1 MNSSH
6 FSGRAAGL
14 VLTGLAAFACTVP
27 TTQYGPDIEAH
38 TPSKSVHITDRY
50 GERFDIT
57 HAVERYNMHQ
67 RGFEFGIGKHTI
79 RPLNHPRMLRS
90 TDRGY
95 PTTGSMWNRGPDVIG
110 IVIEGEARSYPVE
123 RLVRHESVNESFGAI
138 EAAVAD

>member
-67 RGFEFGIGKHTI
+67 RGFVFGIGKHTI
-79 RPLNHPRMLRS
+79 RPLNHPRMLTE

-95 PTTGSMWNRGPDVIG
+95 SATGSMWNRGPDVIVA
-110 IVIEGEARSYPVE
+110 VIEGEARSCPVE
-123 RLVRHESVNESFGAI
+123 RLVRYEFVNESFGAI